1 MLNQQHQKANNGDD
15 GKTLNAKGTTKE
27 TAAQKNMPKY
37 ETEAEAVLGDEDR
50 LGPEHERLE
59 PRPKIKGSKV
69 KLWKQDPSTSLQI
82 GSRLVF
88 LPNEVAA
95 GPSDAQI
102 VIVPA
107 SGSRGAQPDK
117 NNNFIFKENQIEFE
131 MVHTY
136 SVVRMVINMYERF
149 LRTIKGE
156 DFTLKWAW
164 DSPSSMA
171 VYHRAGVDENAYYS
185 REDKAMKFFYYKVDN
200 KTFYTCQSFDVVGHE
215 TGHAVL
221 DALHPDWLLSDLAQ
235 TGALHES
242 FADFTV
248 ILALLSQL
256 DVCDTLMAQTKGNLR
271 CPNFMD
277 SIAEQFGETVM
288 RKKALRNA
296 NNHVS
301 LGEVSEEV
309 HDLSNVF
316 TGAMYDILATLLED
330 FLNPKIQDP
339 AETLFRLGKTM
350 REMVMCGYLN
360 APEKDPTFKDV
371 AEQMLAFCDRDK
383 WEASWK
389 EHVRQQFV
397 ERKILGEG
405 RDTRV
410 LRMTPESFKKCGGNM
425 NKMWMHPAVHKN
437 APAHIQH
444 KPAAAAKPVTQKA
457 HH

>member
-1 MLNQQHQKANNGDD
+1 MGGGASKQPTKANNGDD

-248 ILALLSQL
+248 RTASLEKLVISRPGHSCTTVTARRVRHADGPDKGQPSLPKFYGQYRRTIWRNG
-256 DVCDTLMAQTKGNLR
+256 DAQ
-271 CPNFMD
+271 
-277 SIAEQFGETVM
+277 E
-288 RKKALRNA
+288 
-296 NNHVS
+296 
-301 LGEVSEEV
+301 
-309 HDLSNVF
+309 
-316 TGAMYDILATLLED
+316 GAA
-330 FLNPKIQDP
+330 Q
-339 AETLFRLGKTM
+339 
-350 REMVMCGYLN
+350 
-360 APEKDPTFKDV
+360 
-371 AEQMLAFCDRDK
+371 
-383 WEASWK
+383 
-389 EHVRQQFV
+389 RQQP
-397 ERKILGEG
+397 RIIG
-405 RDTRV
+405 RSVRGGA
-410 LRMTPESFKKCGGNM
+410 RPIKC
-425 NKMWMHPAVHKN
+425 VHWRY
-437 APAHIQH
+437 
-444 KPAAAAKPVTQKA
+444 V
-457 HH
+457 